1 MEQMHKII
9 PGGGE
14 GAGGTRWIWRTG
26 WNPLQTRSACGAAES
41 KERLMVSLLQGRPD
55 TFAEPLKSG
64 ESAEQ
69 VGEVMNSWAATLS
82 EASMAVSFEPPSPL

>member
-1 MEQMHKII
+1 
-9 PGGGE
+9 
-14 GAGGTRWIWRTG
+14 
-26 WNPLQTRSACGAAES
+26 
-41 KERLMVSLLQGRPD
+41 MVSLLQGRPD